1 MKKAIVLPVYLKVK
15 NIEELLSSEAIFST
29 QRAVQSLNI
38 LNDQDFTLILPVSL
52 DLQWKD
58 NDLLLGM
65 ENALKKEIKPL
76 RIKKTLLFS
85 SARLEGLRAYL
96 KKKNFKEFSSMI
108 DLQGFSKIRNTGLLL
123 SQALSIEMVVFMDND
138 EVIEDPDYLRT
149 ASEYLNQRFDGKWIS
164 GKGGFYLNPDGSILL
179 PPRRLWWDIV
189 WDKTRWMNQTYQEI
203 LKSKER
209 LVPTPMLLGGNLV
222 LHCRLF
228 RKIPFDPF
236 IPRGEDT
243 DYLINANQL
252 GFFILFDSKLRIK
265 HLHPDRTGT
274 YYDEELKGDIE
285 RFLYERHKIKRGLN
299 LNLDPYP
306 GYFLKWTLYPK
317 AILTTLLL
325 TLDYLL
331 KRDWKKAGGSF
342 SILKRIFQK
351 KEDRWLNY
359 LRFRDDWERVMDRIG
374 EEGMGEVIEECW
386 V

>member
-274 YYDEELKGDIE
+274 YYDEELKGDVE

-374 EEGMGEVIEECW
+374 EEEMGEVIEECW